1 MPYIPKKDR
10 DRYNPHI
17 KSLLQE
23 LHISNYDIGH
33 INYIFTLIIIN
44 IWKAFPRYAT
54 IASIRGMLSD
64 VKDEF
69 YRRYAS
75 RYEDKKIEENGDVK

>member
-44 IWKAFPRYAT
+44 IWKEFPRYAT
-54 IASIRGMLSD
+54 IASIRGMLCD
-64 VKDEF
+64 VSDEF
-69 YRRYAS
+69 YRCYAAPNTV
-75 RYEDKKIEENGDVK
+75 KKI